1 MSSRVGG
8 RRRFLVLAAWSVLG
22 CAAPDGEEPTEIE
35 DVGEVSER
43 LTLVGTCPAW
53 GNPNFATS
61 NAVQTGDVVATPNDD
76 LQAKLNLVP
85 AGKRLVL
92 TSGIFKRSTPLLL
105 RSYTKIVGQGPTATI
120 IFATG
125 DDFSVLDGRDVDTVQ
140 LRDFQINGDHN
151 GVSHCVRFDGSDD
164 IRIDNLH
171 VRNCGHYGFG
181 FQGDK
186 VHQDLHMSNTWI
198 SHTGGDGIDFK
209 NRACGN
215 RNLVF
220 NRVRIDYFGE
230 GAGQHDQAGLDVRG
244 ADTIIN
250 DLWIVHQSESD
261 SYGLRFRQTDS
272 TNGCA
277 GGGSV
282 NGLVVLAHA
291 GLTGTRGVGLY
302 GLPTTLNNFCVNS
315 GVTLPCSG
323 SQCPSF

>member
-1 MSSRVGG
+1 MMGQGGGWLWATFLCASSAVGCG
-8 RRRFLVLAAWSVLG
+8 TLPDEAEAAEL
-22 CAAPDGEEPTEIE
+22 EE
-35 DVGEVSER
+35 VGEASNP
-43 LTLVGTCPAW
+43 LTLVGTCPTW

-61 NAVQTGDVVATPNDD
+61 NVAQAGDVVATPSDN
-76 LQAKLNLVP
+76 LQAKLDAVP
-85 AGKRLVL
+85 FGKRLVL
-92 TSGIFKRSTPLLL
+92 TSGIFKRTAQLNL
-105 RSYTKIVGQGPTATI
+105 RSYTKIVGQGPTNTI
-120 IFATG
+120 LFAIG
-125 DDFSVLDGRDVDTVQ
+125 DDFSVLDGKNVDTVQ

-164 IRIDNLH
+164 IRIDNLN

-181 FQGDK
+181 FQGDQ
-186 VHQDLHMSNTWI
+186 VHQDLYMSNTYI
-198 SHTGGDGIDFK
+198 VHTGGDGIDFK

-230 GAGQHDQAGLDVRG
+230 NQDDQAGLDVRG
-244 ADTIIN
+244 ADTVIN
-250 DLWIVHQSESD
+250 DLWITHQSESD

-315 GVTLPCSG
+315 NVTLACSG
-323 SQCPSF
+323 PQCPDF